1 MARLGGLGFGVGSG
15 IGGVV
20 QAHVEVAGRAL
31 CSVVDLEV
39 LARHDAVEE
48 SRNALLDLPSE
59 YRSRGITLGCC
70 HSRYGAISLCLA
82 HRDSQVVMGDI
93 EKMLAGQTR
102 SIMSVTG
109 YLARMAFAANL
120 KIKNFFLDFLF

>member
-15 IGGVV
+15 VGGVV

-59 YRSRGITLGCC
+59 YLAVEGVGGRRFGGWNVYEDERVGVGHGCF
-70 HSRYGAISLCLA
+70 L
-82 HRDSQVVMGDI
+82 V
-93 EKMLAGQTR
+93 ETR
-102 SIMSVTG
+102 
-109 YLARMAFAANL
+109 
-120 KIKNFFLDFLF
+120 